1 MTIVTRGSSGSGVP
15 PSGESRAQGYK
26 RGSCHLVLPPL
37 LVPDPYKANM
47 FISNDTPPR
56 ACLADFGFITMAFDS
71 VQPMSWSMQFEG
83 GTTTF
88 ISPELLAPSR
98 FGKRE
103 SVPTPEADI
112 YAFGMVIFQVCE

>member
-1 MTIVTRGSSGSGVP
+1 MAIVVRGSSRSAVP
-15 PSGESRAQGYK
+15 PWGKSLSWGYK
-26 RGSCHLVLPPL
+26 RGSCHVVLL
-37 LVPDPYKANM
+37 LLFILNIYKANV
-47 FISNDTPPR
+47 FINNDTPPR
-56 ACLADFGFITMAFDS
+56 ACLADFGFITIAFDS